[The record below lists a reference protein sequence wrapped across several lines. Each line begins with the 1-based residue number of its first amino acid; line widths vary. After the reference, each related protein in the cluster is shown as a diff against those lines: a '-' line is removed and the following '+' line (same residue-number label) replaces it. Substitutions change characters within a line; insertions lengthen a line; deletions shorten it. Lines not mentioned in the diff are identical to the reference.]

1 MPEPQVAYP
10 RPRRESTGGGG
21 GQSSDFLLSLV
32 DIKLAASE
40 DRVMRELTER
50 TTAVQT
56 QLSRQI
62 LDVEAKLSAQ
72 TATII
77 TRLDQS
83 KPAPTLFQISSVVGA
98 AFLGVFAILAFASDR
113 FDGGLA
119 ASSIK
124 DQIAAEQVK
133 RDAAQDAKLDQII
146 NAVQGLSVGKKLE
159 P

>member
-1 MPEPQVAYP
+1 MAEPRVVYP
-10 RPRRESTGGGG
+10 RPQKDTSGSG
-21 GQSSDFLLSLV
+21 GQSNDFFLQLV
-32 DIKLAASE
+32 DIKVAASE
-40 DRVMRELTER
+40 DRVMRHLTEK
-50 TTAVQT
+50 TTTVET
-56 QLSRQI
+56 QLSKQI

-83 KPAPTLFQISSVVGA
+83 KPAPTLFQISSIVGA
-98 AFLGVFAILAFASDR
+98 AFLGSFAILAFASDR

-119 ASSIK
+119 ASAIK
-124 DQIAAEQVK
+124 DQIALDQVK

-146 NAVQGLSVGKKLE
+146 NAVQGLSAGKKLE